1 VKTAWHGPGDV
12 SPVGHMCNL
21 HLDLDSYN
29 FGIQEGGRIRGV
41 EAEIFKGSE
50 TFKDGYLYAND
61 SPGWGIE
68 VDEKLAAK
76 YPFRSGGGGATG
88 NLNGGWGVIRRLD
101 GTVIKQ

>member
-1 VKTAWHGPGDV
+1 MKRREILEMAAIGA
-12 SPVGHMCNL
+12 
-21 HLDLDSYN
+21 
-29 FGIQEGGRIRGV
+29 V
-41 EAEIFKGSE
+41 EAEIFKGCE

-76 YPFRSGGGGATG
+76 YPFRSDAARGG
-88 NLNGGWGVIRRLD
+88 LNGGWGVIRRLD